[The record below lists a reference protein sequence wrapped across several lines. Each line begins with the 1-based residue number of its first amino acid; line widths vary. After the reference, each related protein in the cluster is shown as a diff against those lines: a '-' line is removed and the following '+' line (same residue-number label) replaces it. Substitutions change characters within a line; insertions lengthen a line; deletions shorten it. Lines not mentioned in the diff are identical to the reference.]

1 LSLLTVAGPTGKAVK
16 VQQSVAEYKAEIA
29 ERLDAFAR
37 SLPTQLDAPA
47 ISVKKLPG
55 IAMWYRETMIWR
67 FTELAQEAFDNLNR
81 KRFAAAMVLTRAAV
95 ETGAAL
101 WYLHEK
107 IKKGIATADLGDLG
121 EKLEK
126 LTVGY
131 KEQTAL
137 ADFPEAINVMTF
149 VEQLDKKID
158 GFARAYA
165 TLCEYSHPNHQG
177 AAGLFSWPHADTG
190 LVEFGSNIREL
201 ETHEV
206 ICALNLSAAVMMFD
220 HCYAAI
226 AKSMPQ
232 LVALCEKAARHPID

>member
-1 LSLLTVAGPTGKAVK
+1 VEDKMQRLVV
-16 VQQSVAEYKAEIA
+16 EYKAEIA
-29 ERLDAFAR
+29 ERLDALER
-37 SLPTQLDAPA
+37 SLPRQLDAPA
-47 ISVKKLPG
+47 VSLKKLPG

-67 FTELAQEAFDNLNR
+67 FSEVAQEAFDNLNR

-95 ETGAAL
+95 ETGAGL

-107 IKKGIATADLGDLG
+107 IKKAIAAGELCDLG

-131 KEQTAL
+131 KEQSAL
-137 ADFPEAINVMTF
+137 AEFPEAINVMTF

-165 TLCEYSHPNHQG
+165 TLCEYSHPNHRG
-177 AAGLFSWPHADTG
+177 AAGLFSCPHDDTG
-190 LVEFGSNIREL
+190 LVDFGSNIREL
-201 ETHEV
+201 NTHEL

-220 HCYAAI
+220 HSYAAI
-226 AKSMPQ
+226 ANSMPK
-232 LVALCEKAARHPID
+232 LVALCEKA

>member
-1 LSLLTVAGPTGKAVK
+1 VAGPTGKAVK